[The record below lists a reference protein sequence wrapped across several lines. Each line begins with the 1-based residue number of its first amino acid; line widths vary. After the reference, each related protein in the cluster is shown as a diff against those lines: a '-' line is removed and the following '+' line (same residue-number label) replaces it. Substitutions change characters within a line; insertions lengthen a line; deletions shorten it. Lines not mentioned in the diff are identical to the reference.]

1 VAESTRRPG
10 RHHAAILG
18 LALVAAVSSG
28 CASRY
33 FRDAP
38 APQQPVRHALGDL
51 PVREYWTGL
60 VFNGDKVG
68 FTRTALR
75 AVPGEPGRFAIQSE
89 AAMVLRVFGFGK
101 TVELHA
107 EDVVDADL
115 HLVRFDHDH
124 NLDGNRLQVSGQVVG
139 GTLEVTIR
147 NAGRERE
154 QRIVPDGPLLP
165 ASAMAFLPIVRGL
178 AVGREYRYRI
188 YSGETQR
195 VLDVEQRVTGFQ
207 TSDLFLGSA
216 FRVETAAMGH
226 RTTAWIDS
234 RGLPLLEMTLN
245 GVLISALEG
254 ESEARRYLALAALNK
269 RETLLGFSL
278 IRPERP
284 LPEARAT
291 RTMTVALSGVPWPPP
306 SDGRQHCAVAPS
318 DPASVTCA
326 VGMAAVGTEG
336 DDAAYLRPSLA
347 APSDAA
353 LVRETASAIVGNADD
368 PEQRVE
374 RLLAWIGANIRR
386 TPVDVYSA
394 LDVLE
399 RREAECQG
407 HAYLFAAFARSLGLP
422 TRVVN
427 GLAYSEQFQGFL
439 YHTWVETRI
448 GASWEAIDPTF
459 AQRRADATHL
469 KLIEGESTGD
479 LLPLVEWVG
488 KVELRMLAVQPAR

>member
-1 VAESTRRPG
+1 V
-10 RHHAAILG
+10 LG
-18 LALVAAVSSG
+18 LMLVATLSSG

-38 APQQPVRHALGDL
+38 APEQPARRALADL

-75 AVPGEPGRFAIQSE
+75 AEPGEPGRFAIQSE

-101 TVELHA
+101 TVDLRA
-107 EDVVDADL
+107 EDVVDAEL
-115 HLVRFDHDH
+115 NLLRFEHDH
-124 NLDGNRLQVSGQVVG
+124 NLDGNRLRVNGQVTA
-139 GTLEVTIR
+139 GTLEVTIH
-147 NAGRERE
+147 NAGREHQ
-154 QRIVPDGPLLP
+154 QRIALDGPLLP
-165 ASAMAFLPIVRGL
+165 ASAIAFVPIVRGL

-188 YSGETQR
+188 YSSESQR
-195 VLDVEQRVTGFQ
+195 VLDVDQRVTGFQ

-216 FRVETAAMGH
+216 FRVETAAMGQ
-226 RTTAWIDS
+226 RTTAWVDS

-245 GVLISALEG
+245 GVMISALEG

-269 RETLLGFSL
+269 RESLLAFSL

-284 LPEARAT
+284 LPDARAT
-291 RTMTVALSGVPWPPP
+291 RSMTMALSGVPWPPP
-306 SDGRQHCAVAPS
+306 SDGRQKCTSAPTE
-318 DPASVTCA
+318 PGSVTCVVGTDA
-326 VGMAAVGTEG
+326 VGSEG

-353 LVRETASAIVGNADD
+353 LVRETASAIVGNAED

-374 RLLAWIGANIRR
+374 RLLAWMRANIRR
-386 TPVDVYSA
+386 TPVDAYSA

-407 HAYLFAAFARSLGLP
+407 HAYLLAAFARSLGLP

-448 GASWEAIDPTF
+448 GSSWEAIDPTF

-469 KLIEGESTGD
+469 KLIEGESAGD

-488 KVELRMLAVQPAR
+488 KVKLTRLQAQPAR